1 MEWYFKNI
9 MHDGKTEEFDGVSVV
24 DFDDDGKISF
34 LQEYGCNIKR
44 YNPYEDGENPRFE
57 KESPKWF

>member
-1 MEWYFKNI
+1 
-9 MHDGKTEEFDGVSVV
+9 MHDGKTEEFDGASVV